1 MSERLCSPEN
11 LADIDRVLLNDFQH
25 EFPLSER
32 PWQDLAGKTGIDEDE
47 VIQRLQSLQDRG
59 YISRVGPVFKCNSLG
74 VSTLVA
80 MSIPEAELEKTAAII
95 NSYDG
100 VNHNYER
107 QHEYNLWFVIAAPTD
122 DELDNLLGSIEEATG
137 YRCLKLPMLENF
149 HIDLG
154 FELQW

>member
-1 MSERLCSPEN
+1 MSEHLSSPEE
-11 LADIDRVLLNDFQH
+11 LADIDRELLNNFQH

-32 PWQDLAGKTGIDEDE
+32 PWQDLADKTGIDEDA
-47 VIQRLQSLQDRG
+47 VIQRLQSLQERG
-59 YISRVGPVFKCNSLG
+59 YISRIGPVFKCNSLG

>member
-1 MSERLCSPEN
+1 
-11 LADIDRVLLNDFQH
+11 
-25 EFPLSER
+25 
-32 PWQDLAGKTGIDEDE
+32 
-47 VIQRLQSLQDRG
+47 
-59 YISRVGPVFKCNSLG
+59 VFKCNSLG

-80 MSIPEAELEKTAAII
+80 MSIPEAELEKIAAII

-107 QHEYNLWFVIAAPTD
+107 QHEYNLWFVIAASTD
-122 DELDNLLGSIEEATG
+122 DELDNLLDSIEEATG

>member
-1 MSERLCSPEN
+1 MSERLSSPEE
-11 LADIDRVLLNDFQH
+11 LADIDRELLNNFQH
-25 EFPLSER
+25 EFPLSVR
-32 PWQDLAGKTGIDEDE
+32 PWQDLADKTGIDEDA
-47 VIQRLQSLQDRG
+47 VIQRLQSLQERG
-59 YISRVGPVFKCNSLG
+59 YISRIGPVFKCNSLG

-80 MSIPEAELEKTAAII
+80 MSIPEAELEKIAAII

-107 QHEYNLWFVIAAPTD
+107 QHEYNLWFVIAASTD
-122 DELDNLLGSIEEATG
+122 DELDNLLDSIEEATG

>member
-1 MSERLCSPEN
+1 MSERLCSPGN

-80 MSIPEAELEKTAAII
+80 MSIPEPDLEKTAAII

-107 QHEYNLWFVIAAPTD
+107 QHQYNLWFVIAAPTD
-122 DELDNLLGSIEEATG
+122 DELDNLLDNIEEATG